1 MLLKLDHVP
10 NKIGIFELPPPRSF
24 SWFVYFVCCPDKSA
38 PKSQFWEFFQLAH
51 RIRLK
56 NFQRPGRHF
65 LTVLK
70 LPRRLGSIS
79 ADANWRGR
87 RRSRSA
93 GGVFW
98 GWRMAFFLFNVLF
111 MVFSLFFHD
120 FSLFFMVFSTS
131 NYPIVEKYRTL
142 NWLLLVRMS
151 CILSFDVSLRW
162 KMH

>member
-1 MLLKLDHVP
+1 MFAIYLILLVVQPTHLKDMLLKLDHVP

-93 GGVFW
+93 GGVFLRVKD
-98 GWRMAFFLFNVLF
+98 GVFFCLMF
-111 MVFSLFFHD
+111 FSWFFHY
-120 FSLFFMVFSTS
+120 FFMIFRCFSWFF
-131 NYPIVEKYRTL
+131 PHLIIR
-142 NWLLLVRMS
+142 
-151 CILSFDVSLRW
+151 
-162 KMH
+162 